1 MTQNQK
7 RIVNPYKYLVNTF
20 LSLILIGAILLYSPF
35 VRFDGELHLIDA
47 IFTSTSAVCV
57 TGLTTVNVSDFSFI
71 GQIVILMLIQLGGL
85 GIMYLSSVLFLFLR
99 GQLSF
104 SQRLMFSK
112 YHGTYE
118 YYNMEQILPIIL
130 AYTFSAEIIGAF
142 FLFFGFFMEGASFWK
157 SIHFGI
163 FHSIS
168 AFCNAGLSP
177 INTSIVGLN
186 PIVKIT
192 IMFLI
197 VLGGLG
203 FYIFYDVYMY
213 YKEDLKLRL
222 HTKVVLL
229 TTIALILIGAFG
241 LLFLERGNL
250 AIIDAFFQ
258 SITARTAGFN
268 TVDLAKL
275 TNESNFLII
284 FLMIIGASPASTGG
298 GIKTSTAFVAFFTI
312 YTVLKGKFY
321 FVIFKRRI
329 PTETI
334 MRSFSLT
341 LLYLFVLFIG
351 TILILATHNFS
362 LLDSAFEVTSA
373 LGTVGLSLGITKEL
387 SYIGK
392 IIIIL
397 CMFLG
402 RVGPAALLL
411 MMINKEKMDK
421 IIYPEEKVL
430 LG

>member
-1 MTQNQK
+1 MAQK
-7 RIVNPYKYLVNTF
+7 LKGIVNPYKYLANTF
-20 LSLILIGAILLYSPF
+20 LILIIIGAILLYSPIVHF
-35 VRFDGELHLIDA
+35 KGQLLLIDA
-47 IFTSTSAVCV
+47 LFTSTSAVCV
-57 TGLTTVNVSDFSFI
+57 TGLTTVNVSDFDII
-71 GQIVILMLIQLGGL
+71 GQIVILILIQLGGL

-130 AYTFSAEIIGAF
+130 VYTFSIELIGTF
-142 FLFFGFFMEGASFWK
+142 FLYIGFSLEGFNLWESFYY
-157 SIHFGI
+157 GI

-177 INTSIVGLN
+177 IDSSIMGLN
-186 PIVKIT
+186 TIVKIT

-203 FYIFYDVYMY
+203 FYVIYDIYMH
-213 YKEDLKLRL
+213 YKEHSKLRL

-229 TTIALILIGAFG
+229 TTFTLILLGVSG
-241 LLFLERGNL
+241 LLLLERGKML
-250 AIIDAFFQ
+250 VIDAFFQ
-258 SITARTAGFN
+258 SITSRTAGFN
-268 TVDLAKL
+268 TVDIARL
-275 TNESNFLII
+275 SNGSIFLII

-298 GIKTSTAFVAFFTI
+298 GIKTSTAFVSFFTM

-341 LLYLFVLFIG
+341 LLYLFAIFVG
-351 TILILATHNFS
+351 TILILITHNFS
-362 LLDSAFEVTSA
+362 LLDSVFEVASA

-387 SYIGK
+387 NEIGK
-392 IIIIL
+392 IVIVL
-397 CMFLG
+397 WMFLG